1 MADNENKDTIQILL
15 CKKCSKIPEIL
26 KVNIDNEMIVIKC
39 KKCGIFEY
47 KVTDYTKFLKE
58 LKLNQCNCG
67 EKASYYCYECE
78 ESKCDNCKKEEKDKK
93 HHYIEINEK
102 RGKKCLFHDKEDI
115 TKFCSDCQENIYS
128 ECDMHDKHDKKDI
141 SDLKQDALIST
152 EIIKNVNENLK
163 NKINFNQMI
172 INLNLIKNNKIE
184 GVDKIYHYIEEE
196 KKRNSKQI
204 NLLIASMENKKKV
217 QKNAIE
223 TLKNDNKIEISSNEK
238 ELSLYDK
245 KINDKILNLISKIQ
259 FKYLNTIDLSKNKI
273 KNIKPLM
280 RMNLINLINLNLS
293 INEIENIEALPELNI
308 DNIEKINLDDNYI
321 KDTEPLFEI
330 EFPNLKELR
339 IQNNKISEKKDFEDK
354 FKEKYGEIEIYT

>member
-1 MADNENKDTIQILL
+1 MRDNENEEKIQILL
-15 CKKCSKIPEIL
+15 CKNCSKIPEII

-47 KVTDYTKFLKE
+47 KVTDYIKSLKG
-58 LKLNQCNCG
+58 LKLDQCNCG
-67 EKASYYCYECE
+67 EEALYYCYECKE
-78 ESKCDNCKKEEKDKK
+78 NKCDKCKKKEKNKK
-93 HHYIEINEK
+93 HQYIEITER

-115 TKFCSDCQENIYS
+115 TKFCLDCQENICS
-128 ECDMHDKHDKKDI
+128 KCDMHDNHKKKDI

-152 EIIKNVNENLK
+152 EIIKNVNKNLK

-172 INLNLIKNNKIE
+172 INLNLSKNNKIE
-184 GVDKIYHYIEEE
+184 GVDKICHYIEEE

-245 KINDKILNLISKIQ
+245 EIDDKILNLISKIQ

-308 DNIEKINLDDNYI
+308 DNIEKINLDDNNI
-321 KDTEPLFEI
+321 KDIEPLLEI
-330 EFPNLKELR
+330 KFLNLKELR
-339 IQNNKISEKKDFEDK
+339 IQNNKISEKEK
-354 FKEKYGEIEIYT
+354 FKEKFKKNYREIEIYT